1 MNTSTTSTATDDAWL
16 AQLREQ
22 VAIAVNGPDAPRP
35 GHLPT
40 ITLLGTNPAV
50 ADARTVYRVNAD
62 LILLVAPPEFPDAC
76 AEEAAKMRSM
86 QARLGPRAG
95 RVVLGILGEGRAHGR
110 SFLVVPRCTPL
121 PSGRI
126 RARLARWQIR
136 GDVLR
141 WLREAVA
148 LADAPDEHAH
158 TEFLTSLT
166 ALQQMVELPDDIR
179 RTAERLGQ
187 ALASGK
193 VQARHVPMH
202 GDLWTGNVL
211 RHTNGDLV
219 LIDWSGSAP
228 RGYGIYDLVRIA
240 DALRL
245 PHRQLASEVQW
256 HTQALGPSELTAP
269 LHLLGA
275 LGYYARN
282 LGEFPIARFVA
293 TAQRCCNVLHAAQDA
308 M

>member
-126 RARLARWQIR
+126 RARLARWRIR

-158 TEFLTSLT
+158 TEFLTSLA
-166 ALQQMVELPDDIR
+166 ALQQMAELPDDIR

-202 GDLWTGNVL
+202 GDVWAANIL
-211 RHTNGDLV
+211 RTPDGALA
-219 LIDWSGSAP
+219 LIDWGGSAAQ
-228 RGYGIYDLVRIA
+228 GYGLYDLISLA
-240 DALRL
+240 YSFGLPTRL
-245 PHRQLASEVQW
+245 LAKEVL
-256 HTQALGPSELTAP
+256 HHGQALGDAQAP
-269 LHLLGA
+269 ELHLLAA
-275 LGYYARN
+275 LGHYARHC
-282 LGEFPIARFVA
+282 GEFPIARFVA
-293 TAQRCCNVLHAAQDA
+293 MARRSVDILRAAQGKT
-308 M
+308 